1 MTPAVN
7 PKASAVLV
15 AALVV
20 LTGFAGAAAEPLA
33 VNSPA
38 PVGGTGFPAGSTAP
52 DGLATTTGGRG
63 PDPVQVRTVLLAWT
77 ITATPSGHRHTAF
90 LGDLPAYEVEDLA
103 APDLERFHVYVG
115 GMRLAVVERAGA
127 AVSTQYPF
135 ADPLGSTRLAAT
147 HDPAQSPPHPVAYEA
162 AWQPFG
168 VEVPLS
174 GQAEEKYLGKKA
186 PEEDGLY
193 WFGAR
198 QYDPETGRFQGLDP
212 IHGVAAFPQTLN
224 RYAYAT
230 NDPVGNA
237 DPNGMCEL
245 VCLAIILVAIG
256 LTLGVTATVVPE
268 VGAVLDPVMLALG
281 FIPFVGDFLSD
292 PYFAARSVTECALGR
307 CDAANLGSDL
317 AFLFLPGGPLSNV
330 AHGRR
335 LLSATTGGLFGA
347 GRMGNRADDLT
358 YLARAGTRD
367 NYRRMLVGFTGVD
380 TGDAFQPHHVFPQ
393 KFERYPSPP

>member
-1 MTPAVN
+1 MRSPGWRRAVTFGPPALAFLA
-7 PKASAVLV
+7 ASLLVFAGCV
-15 AALVV
+15 AAV
-20 LTGFAGAAAEPLA
+20 AEPLSVA
-33 VNSPA
+33 HPRSKFSREEGPA
-38 PVGGTGFPAGSTAP
+38 AAP
-52 DGLATTTGGRG
+52 E
-63 PDPVQVRTVLLAWT
+63 
-77 ITATPSGHRHTAF
+77 PSGGNPVPFWTLLLEFA
-90 LGDLPAYEVEDLA
+90 PLA
-103 APDLERFHVYVG
+103 APCVNRAERDTGTIVGYIPLPFH
-115 GMRLAVVERAGA
+115 
-127 AVSTQYPF
+127 
-135 ADPLGSTRLAAT
+135 DPLGSTRLAAT
-147 HDPAQSPPHPVAYEA
+147 HDPAQSPPHPVTYEA

-174 GQAEEKYLGKKA
+174 GQGEEKYLGKQA
-186 PEEDGLY
+186 PADDGLY
-193 WFGAR
+193 RLGAR

-212 IHGVAAFPQTLN
+212 VHGVLAAPQTLN

-237 DPNGMCEL
+237 DPNGMCEF

>member
-1 MTPAVN
+1 V
-7 PKASAVLV
+7 
-15 AALVV
+15 
-20 LTGFAGAAAEPLA
+20 A

-38 PVGGTGFPAGSTAP
+38 FALLAALVLTVSLAALVAEASAVDMSTVVVRPRPSDSPQASDGPVAAEFESELFHSIGVVQAAVKVTATGRS
-52 DGLATTTGGRG
+52 LR
-63 PDPVQVRTVLLAWT
+63 VTVLLDT
-77 ITATPSGHRHTAF
+77 GFATP
-90 LGDLPAYEVEDLA
+90 
-103 APDLERFHVYVG
+103 
-115 GMRLAVVERAGA
+115 
-127 AVSTQYPF
+127 
-135 ADPLGSTRLAAT
+135 AT
-147 HDPAQSPPHPVAYEA
+147 VAYEA

-174 GQAEEKYLGKKA
+174 GQGEEKYLGKKA

-212 IHGVAAFPQTLN
+212 VHGVLAAPQTLN

-237 DPNGMCEL
+237 DPNGMCEF